1 MVLTSGVWLRI
12 LVAVSCLAPAAARGQ
27 ASATAPIGDPL
38 YEDLD
43 RLIDAGFITHV
54 IVGQRPYSQDALRRL
69 VVEARG
75 RLDTSAVDALD
86 PAIRASVARLERRTA
101 RAAVELIDGAATRRL
116 EVEPLAT
123 LRVDALTTDAP
134 TRPVP
139 SNGLGTTEAD
149 LNALTNYREG
159 RVFPAGSTI
168 GLESQHWLQAGRVSV
183 QLQPRLALSD
193 RRGGATT
200 SDLSLQSA
208 LVRGVW
214 DNVAL
219 TAGREYTQWAQAS
232 EAGLFFSENAPTL
245 DMIRVASD
253 HPFVLPGPFASLGI
267 VGATIQMA
275 DLGASTMNS
284 HSRLVSYKVSVRP
297 TNALELGATFANHF
311 GGAGARNPSL
321 LDRVIDL
328 IPVIDI
334 FRHHPD
340 STDVSSDK
348 LLGVDG
354 RLRIQSLANLT
365 LYLDAA
371 LEDFDFHRLRSVFTE
386 DAAYSAG
393 ASLPV
398 LGARSLSARV
408 GMHSTGLRFYEHHLI
423 TNGIAARRFILG
435 DDLAHDAI
443 GYYGSLTWNT
453 RPDLRLSAT
462 MHRETRRN
470 DEYLGGYTN
479 PDLTGL
485 VFTKVEDRPD
495 EYRTRGLIS
504 VRWASPSNRAIV
516 DVGTGLERTSNF
528 GFVRAAPQVHAMGTV
543 TVTTYR

>member
-1 MVLTSGVWLRI
+1 M
-12 LVAVSCLAPAAARGQ
+12 
-27 ASATAPIGDPL
+27 PIGDPL
-38 YEDLD
+38 YEDVD
-43 RLIDAGFITHV
+43 RLVDAGFIRHV
-54 IVGQRPYSQDALRRL
+54 IVGQRPYSQDALHRM
-69 VVEARG
+69 VSEARA
-75 RLDTSAVDALD
+75 RLDTSAVDAVD
-86 PAIRASVARLERRTA
+86 PTLRASIARLERRTA
-101 RAAVELIDGAATRRL
+101 RAVAEVRDAAGAL
-116 EVEPLAT
+116 KFEVEPLAT
-123 LRVDALTTDAP
+123 LRVDALATDAP

-159 RVFPAGSTI
+159 RALPTGSTL
-168 GLESQHWLQAGRVSV
+168 GVESQHWLQVGGVSV
-183 QLQPRLALSD
+183 QLQPRLAVSD
-193 RRGGATT
+193 RRDGVKTAN
-200 SDLSLQSA
+200 LSLQSA

-214 DNVAL
+214 DNVAF
-219 TAGREYTQWAQAS
+219 TAGREYTRWAQAD
-232 EAGLFFSENAPTL
+232 EAGLFFSENTPAL
-245 DMIRVASD
+245 DMIRLASD
-253 HPFVLPGPFASLGI
+253 HPFVLPGLLGSLGI

-284 HSRLVSYKVSVRP
+284 HSRLVSYKVSLRP
-297 TNALELGATFANHF
+297 TNALEFGGTFANHF

-354 RLRIQSLANLT
+354 RLRIQSLANVT
-365 LYLDAA
+365 LFVDAA

-393 ASLPV
+393 ASIPV
-398 LGARSLSARV
+398 VGVRSLSARV

-435 DDLAHDAI
+435 DDLGHDAT

-453 RPDLRLSAT
+453 VPDLRLSAT
-462 MHRETRRN
+462 IHRETRRN

-495 EYRTRGLIS
+495 EYRTRGIVS
-504 VRWASPSNRAIV
+504 VRWSSPSGRAIV
-516 DVGTGLERTSNF
+516 DVATGLERTSNF
-528 GFVRAAPQVHAMGTV
+528 GFVSAAPAVHAMGTV